1 MNQAILPMDGN
12 PSDMDALRGSDVVMN
27 HFRLRDEPY
36 ELKSN
41 INTKLHFIFEHNE
54 AMFFRDIIHNLFVDS
69 QVELAERGSLKF
81 LDGEALKVAVEK
93 NLEKMRQLQKDVDAI
108 ANYREKGASQEGY
121 NQLRRRFAVEIFRI
135 RKAQR
140 KGHTSIPYALLT
152 PGTTFIA
159 DRSGYMGK
167 GSLPTEFTVKRL
179 IANGNDSY
187 VVETTTKVSQE
198 DKETFGDGFETF
210 NIDYIRKVVKH
221 KPGKLLFYSPWRAG
235 EDVFNL
241 GKIKPKSKYVT
252 GQLSLLTAWVYNK
265 LGQHIDMSE
274 SVCYENIARELVKVG
289 VLKEV
294 KAENGFSWVYST
306 SKKKFKAAVRRIA
319 NRHKTPLKQRI
330 KEEREFYEKL
340 NREDD
345 NFDD

>member
-1 MNQAILPMDGN
+1 MNQANQHSDGN
-12 PSDMDALRGSDVVMN
+12 PSDMDALRGSDVVMD

-41 INTKLHFIFEHNE
+41 INAKLHFVFEHSE
-54 AMFFRDIIHNLFVDS
+54 AMFFRGIVHNLFVDS
-69 QVELAERGSLKF
+69 QVVLADRTSLKF
-81 LDGEALKVAVEK
+81 LAEEDRPAAAEK
-93 NLEKMRQLQKDVDAI
+93 NLEKMRQLQKDLNEA

-121 NQLRRRFAVEIFRI
+121 NQLRRRFAVNMFRL
-135 RKAQR
+135 RKAQL
-140 KGHTSIPYALLT
+140 KASATIPYALLT

-167 GSLPTEFTVKRL
+167 GSVPTEFTVKRL

-187 VVETTTKVSQE
+187 VVETTTKVGPE
-198 DKETFGDGFETF
+198 REETFGDGFESF

-221 KPGKLLFYSPWRAG
+221 QPGKVLFYSPWRAA

-252 GQLSLLTAWVYNK
+252 GQLSLLTAWVYNN
-265 LGQHIDMSE
+265 LGQHIDPSE

-294 KAENGFSWVYST
+294 KTAGGFTWVYST
-306 SKKKFKAAVRRIA
+306 SKKKFKSAVRRVA
-319 NRHKTPLKQRI
+319 NRHKIPLQQRI

-340 NREDD
+340 NREEDNRDD
-345 NFDD
+345 